1 MIRTNSGKRV
11 GSTKS
16 REKKKILGA
25 WEEETGDK
33 NKGVGSFQGEEPWIL
48 FIGRFPGRWLE

>member
-16 REKKKILGA
+16 REKKKSLG
-25 WEEETGDK
+25 
-33 NKGVGSFQGEEPWIL
+33 
-48 FIGRFPGRWLE
+48 PGKRRQVIRIKELVVSKERNPGFYL